1 MELKKGESLD
11 LRHLMMKTCHI
22 KIHMALQ
29 MPSLNTSNDIVKV
42 ICDWGLKNTLI
53 LELNILIEYILIFLF
68 KIIDNFKHNC
78 LH

>member
-1 MELKKGESLD
+1 
-11 LRHLMMKTCHI
+11 
-22 KIHMALQ
+22 

-42 ICDWGLKNTLI
+42 ICDCGLKNTLI